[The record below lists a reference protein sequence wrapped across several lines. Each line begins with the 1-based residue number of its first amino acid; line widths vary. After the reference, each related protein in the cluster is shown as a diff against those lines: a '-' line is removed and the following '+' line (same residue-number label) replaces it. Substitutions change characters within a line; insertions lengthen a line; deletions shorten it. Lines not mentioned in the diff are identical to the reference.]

1 VLVKGVDVSRRLF
14 LFEWNED
21 AAEARAELLRIDGW
35 EVQTESQDDDRGVR
49 RVAEWAPDVVVL
61 DLFLK
66 ASRSRGTA
74 TALQS
79 RSVTRD
85 IPIVFVDGSPDVAER
100 TIARVKSGVAM
111 SSFEPASVLDTLVP
125 DEG

>member
-1 VLVKGVDVSRRLF
+1 MSRKLF

-21 AAEARAELLRIDGW
+21 AAKVRAELLRIDGW
-35 EVQTESQDDDRGVR
+35 EVETESQDGDRGIR

-66 ASRSRGTA
+66 ASRSRETA
-74 TALQS
+74 AALQS

-85 IPIVFVDGSPDVAER
+85 IPIVFVDGSRDVAEKI
-100 TIARVKSGVAM
+100 IARVKSSVAT
-111 SSFEPASVLDTLVP
+111 SSFELASVLDNLVP
-125 DEG
+125 DEE